1 MQILLVPGIACTV
14 SCCLMTLDLII
25 NLPHGLENAI
35 NTVFFFLTFVALEI
49 LCECMQQE
57 L

>member
-1 MQILLVPGIACTV
+1 MQILFVPGIACTV

-25 NLPHGLENAI
+25 NLPHGLDKAI
-35 NTVFFFLTFVALEI
+35 NTVFFFFFFFLHL
-49 LCECMQQE
+49 L